1 MTRVPIGF
9 SGFGIAL
16 FRSQDSVL
24 NVRTGC
30 GTPKISIGITG
41 ISENFCR
48 DEGIEEHYWGPS
60 VTGQKL
66 GHVVRFYLVHFCT
79 VLFLSSSAQRSR
91 YIGEREPD

>member
-1 MTRVPIGF
+1 M
-9 SGFGIAL
+9 
-16 FRSQDSVL
+16 VL